1 MSIKICYEKPPLTT
15 IALPLHDIG
24 YKACQ
29 IIIGIL
35 KKEEVKLLM
44 KQNQV
49 KQWEVA
55 EAMGISEFTLCRWL
69 RKDWKGKQLERL
81 NSAIKKVRSG
91 KEETHREEER

>member
-1 MSIKICYEKPPLTT
+1 M
-15 IALPLHDIG
+15 
-24 YKACQ
+24 
-29 IIIGIL
+29 

-69 RKDWKGKQLERL
+69 RKDLKGKQLERL

-91 KEETHREEER
+91 KEETNGKEGHYWNDLRQKRLQSCLTWML

>member
-1 MSIKICYEKPPLTT
+1 M
-15 IALPLHDIG
+15 
-24 YKACQ
+24 
-29 IIIGIL
+29 

-55 EAMGISEFTLCRWL
+55 EAMEISEFTLCRWL
-69 RKDWKGKQLERL
+69 RKDLKGNQLERL
-81 NSAIKKVRSG
+81 NSAIKKVRGG

>member
-1 MSIKICYEKPPLTT
+1 M
-15 IALPLHDIG
+15 
-24 YKACQ
+24 
-29 IIIGIL
+29 

-49 KQWEVA
+49 KQREVA

-69 RKDWKGKQLERL
+69 RKDLKGKQLERL
-81 NSAIKKVRSG
+81 NAAIRKVRSG

>member
-1 MSIKICYEKPPLTT
+1 M
-15 IALPLHDIG
+15 
-24 YKACQ
+24 
-29 IIIGIL
+29 
-35 KKEEVKLLM
+35 KKDEVKLLM

-69 RKDWKGKQLERL
+69 RKDLKGKQLERL

-91 KEETHREEER
+91 KEETHGLCIRDSDLLDIMCNLKVFCER

>member
-1 MSIKICYEKPPLTT
+1 M
-15 IALPLHDIG
+15 
-24 YKACQ
+24 
-29 IIIGIL
+29 

-69 RKDWKGKQLERL
+69 RKDLKGAKRRRMER
-81 NSAIKKVRSG
+81 RSNNG
-91 KEETHREEER
+91 TSYDKRGCKAA

>member
-1 MSIKICYEKPPLTT
+1 MISIDNNSNNVNKNMEEK
-15 IALPLHDIG
+15 
-24 YKACQ
+24 Q
-29 IIIGIL
+29 V
-35 KKEEVKLLM
+35 KKDEVKLLM

-69 RKDWKGKQLERL
+69 RKDLKGKQLERL

-91 KEETHREEER
+91 KEETNGKEGH

>member
-1 MSIKICYEKPPLTT
+1 MISIDNNSNNVNKNMEEK
-15 IALPLHDIG
+15 
-24 YKACQ
+24 Q
-29 IIIGIL
+29 V

-69 RKDWKGKQLERL
+69 RKDLKGKQLERL

-91 KEETHREEER
+91 KEETNGKEGH

>member
-1 MSIKICYEKPPLTT
+1 MEEK
-15 IALPLHDIG
+15 
-24 YKACQ
+24 Q
-29 IIIGIL
+29 V
-35 KKEEVKLLM
+35 KKDEVKLLM

-55 EAMGISEFTLCRWL
+55 ETMGISEFTICRWL
-69 RKDWKGKQLERL
+69 RKDLKGKQLERL